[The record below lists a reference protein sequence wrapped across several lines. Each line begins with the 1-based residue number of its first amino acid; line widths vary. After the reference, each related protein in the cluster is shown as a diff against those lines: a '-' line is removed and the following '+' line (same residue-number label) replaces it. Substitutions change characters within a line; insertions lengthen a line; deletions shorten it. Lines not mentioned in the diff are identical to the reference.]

1 MNFLKN
7 NPKKI
12 RKEDGGKQ
20 IKKERRGKRKK
31 VPSHFRLSESN
42 HLKWLSTNP
51 IPLPFSDQLV
61 ISVFSPIGRMF
72 AFTGPHHIHVN
83 IKETP

>member
-1 MNFLKN
+1 MFIRPSYSSGYKKTGKKIWLIRIFQNMNFLKN

-42 HLKWLSTNP
+42 HLKWLSTN
-51 IPLPFSDQLV
+51 
-61 ISVFSPIGRMF
+61 G
-72 AFTGPHHIHVN
+72 
-83 IKETP
+83 

>member
-42 HLKWLSTNP
+42 HLKWLSTAFYLTQIFQHE
-51 IPLPFSDQLV
+51 IPGKVFNFSLLV
-61 ISVFSPIGRMF
+61 KAVVKRDGC
-72 AFTGPHHIHVN
+72 G
-83 IKETP
+83 K